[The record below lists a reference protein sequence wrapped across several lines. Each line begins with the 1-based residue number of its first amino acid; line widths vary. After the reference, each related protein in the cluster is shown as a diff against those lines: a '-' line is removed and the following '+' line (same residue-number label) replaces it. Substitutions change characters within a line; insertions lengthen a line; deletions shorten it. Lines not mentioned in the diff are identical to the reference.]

1 MYEER
6 FLEQALE
13 ELDELKIKYER
24 LKKVCQQLV
33 EFLERIVK

>member
-24 LKKVCQQLV
+24 LKKVCQRLV
-33 EFLERIVK
+33 ELLERIVK